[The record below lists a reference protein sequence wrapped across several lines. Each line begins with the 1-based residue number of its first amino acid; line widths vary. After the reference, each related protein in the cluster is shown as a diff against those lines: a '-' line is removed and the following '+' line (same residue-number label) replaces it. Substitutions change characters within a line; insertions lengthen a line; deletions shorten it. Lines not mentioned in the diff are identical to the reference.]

1 MPMLYVPENVCTI
14 PESGYAWANNWWL
27 CDPEQGIMFYT
38 PYYSSNERVVPQCN
52 PDQRIIEHRISR
64 DYVNCVAKW
73 MPVVFEA
80 HATRELR
87 SLRDQDRILR
97 ILSKESH

>member
-1 MPMLYVPENVCTI
+1 
-14 PESGYAWANNWWL
+14 
-27 CDPEQGIMFYT
+27 
-38 PYYSSNERVVPQCN
+38 
-52 PDQRIIEHRISR
+52 
-64 DYVNCVAKW
+64 
-73 MPVVFEA
+73 VVFEA